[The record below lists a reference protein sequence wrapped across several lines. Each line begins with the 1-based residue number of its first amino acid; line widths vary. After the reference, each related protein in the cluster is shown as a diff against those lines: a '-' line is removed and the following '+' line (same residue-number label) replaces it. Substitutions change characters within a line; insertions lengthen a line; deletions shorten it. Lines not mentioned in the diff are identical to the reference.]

1 MHHYQKGLKNKVS
14 SYGKNRKFLLCDRNT
29 IWKSC
34 KVSALWKIFPTKNLL
49 HSDLKEFIKLNVNMD
64 MMTKKCKICGMKY
77 NYCEC
82 YLEYANVID
91 GLIEY
96 KCFFAATK
104 TTISTLM
111 KIVKTDLLIHLNL
124 LAMISESLFICYEN
138 LFTCMNIWMIG
149 KNHILNHVSN
159 YMKNETWFLCS
170 KRYILISC
178 CIKNFR
184 NTCLEIYDLDLILFI
199 TAPAL
204 AWEAALKKAKVK
216 LDL

>member
-1 MHHYQKGLKNKVS
+1 
-14 SYGKNRKFLLCDRNT
+14 
-29 IWKSC
+29 
-34 KVSALWKIFPTKNLL
+34 
-49 HSDLKEFIKLNVNMD
+49 

-96 KCFFAATK
+96 KCFFATTK

-149 KNHILNHVSN
+149 KNHILNHVLN
-159 YMKNETWFLCS
+159 H
-170 KRYILISC
+170 
-178 CIKNFR
+178 IKNQ
-184 NTCLEIYDLDLILFI
+184 TS
-199 TAPAL
+199 
-204 AWEAALKKAKVK
+204 
-216 LDL
+216 